1 MEEINNRKKAKFAI
15 ALIIIIVCF
24 AVTVKILIVKPKYI
38 NKVKANNIY
47 IGGFE
52 KTYPNENDPRFY
64 IEFKEDGTFVAM
76 QDDSRGNE
84 EDYHEDGAIGSP
96 SIEIYFGRYNVIK
109 DNYMLTTTDSAGV
122 KFSDTDAVKK
132 KKINYYSRGIF
143 EGDKR
148 IAKNQGRVAEKSV
161 IITKNG
167 YYVLGYME
175 KSGSYDR
182 HRYYCILY
190 NKSDIKKL
198 PGSVEEFRKQFKM
211 DKKVEQDRKVY
222 GKYYR
227 ENATTYA
234 VFSR

>member
-1 MEEINNRKKAKFAI
+1 MEEIKNRKKAKFAV
-15 ALIIIIVCF
+15 ALIIIGCF
-24 AVTVKILIVKPKYI
+24 AVTVIILIVKPKYI
-38 NKVKANNIY
+38 NKVEANNIY

-52 KTYPNENDPRFY
+52 KKYPNENDPRFY
-64 IEFKEDGTFVAM
+64 IEFKEDGNFVAM

-84 EDYHEDGAIGSP
+84 EDYYEDGASGSP

-122 KFSDTDAVKK
+122 KFSDTDAAKK

-143 EGDKR
+143 EGDKH

-161 IITKNG
+161 ILTKNG
-167 YYVLGYME
+167 YYVLGYMD
-175 KSGSYDR
+175 KNSGSYDR

-198 PGSVEEFRKQFKM
+198 PSSVEEFRNQFKM
-211 DKKVEQDRKVY
+211 DKKAEQERLAEEERRT
-222 GKYYR
+222 GQ
-227 ENATTYA
+227 
-234 VFSR
+234 SQ